1 MCCGDKRIALKA
13 EQKKTVAET
22 QRVRGAQA
30 AAASR
35 PEQPPVA
42 SGHRVGYVK

>member
-1 MCCGDKRIALKA
+1 MCCGNKRIALKA

-22 QRVRGAQA
+22 HRVRGA

-35 PEQPPVA
+35 PEHPPVA